1 MPVEMEKTTPEEMA
15 FHFTDAAMNLA
26 SAISDPAKMI
36 FWTALLVLNPCKTT
50 DETCLVWN
58 EGGISRA

>member
-1 MPVEMEKTTPEEMA
+1 MPVEMAKTTPEEMA

-50 DETCLVWN
+50 DETCFVWK
-58 EGGISRA
+58 EGEISKA